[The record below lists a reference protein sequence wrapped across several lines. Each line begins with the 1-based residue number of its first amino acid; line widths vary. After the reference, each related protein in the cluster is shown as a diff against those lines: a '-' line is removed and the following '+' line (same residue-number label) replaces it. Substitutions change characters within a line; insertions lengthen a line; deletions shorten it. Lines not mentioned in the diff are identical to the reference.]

1 MPAAALLLSWASVI
15 HSLPPPLPPLS
26 PPPPSSSAGTPP
38 GSAKAGGNC
47 SSPSVNVKLDFG
59 AVGNGLV
66 DDLPHIQAAID
77 SVAAGCG
84 GGLVSLPPGT

>member
-1 MPAAALLLSWASVI
+1 
-15 HSLPPPLPPLS
+15 
-26 PPPPSSSAGTPP
+26 
-38 GSAKAGGNC
+38 
-47 SSPSVNVKLDFG
+47 VNVKLDFG

-77 SVAAGCG
+77 SVAAACG